1 MFTIMTANSFEQLAD
16 QYCNIASQ
24 YCNIARKRT
33 SGLALTM
40 FLATFMHHINLE
52 LVQKFDKS
60 LILFDWTVTANQY
73 LFIRFIFTS
82 FSCL

>member
-1 MFTIMTANSFEQLAD
+1 MFTIMTANSIEQLAD

-24 YCNIARKRT
+24 YCLQKT

-52 LVQKFDKS
+52 LAQKFDKS

-73 LFIRFIFTS
+73 LFTRFIFTS
-82 FSCL
+82 FSYL